1 MDYQYTIGAIVNQV
15 DQPEFIEV
23 SRFQSIKTKI
33 LIFTLLA
40 TVIPA
45 LILGS
50 LFYQQKFNEKPEY
63 YFFVVPLLLFI
74 LAILQIFDHDLPLI
88 NLVGTI
94 TGLMFILFSLRLYIH
109 MTEGGS

>member
-1 MDYQYTIGAIVNQV
+1 MNDYVTIGIILEVYAWIVAAI
-15 DQPEFIEV
+15 IATYAT
-23 SRFQSIKTKI
+23 SI
-33 LIFTLLA
+33 
-40 TVIPA
+40 
-45 LILGS
+45 S